1 VQAITCVIS
10 QYVENSSIVYIL
22 EFLRLCEGSQQTH
35 YFHCDQIGIPRE
47 MIDKDGN
54 LVWLRDYYEP
64 EAGRFVNHNPIKYLG
79 GTNFYTYAFSIVNWV
94 DFLGLN
100 PFRVFGKV
108 TIIV

>member
-1 VQAITCVIS
+1 
-10 QYVENSSIVYIL
+10 
-22 EFLRLCEGSQQTH
+22 
-35 YFHCDQIGIPRE
+35 

-64 EAGRFVNHNPIKYLG
+64 EAGRFVNNNPIKYLG

>member
-1 VQAITCVIS
+1 
-10 QYVENSSIVYIL
+10 
-22 EFLRLCEGSQQTH
+22 
-35 YFHCDQIGIPRE
+35 

-54 LVWLRDYYEP
+54 LVWLRDYYGWGKLKSEPKVTDSAYEPFRLQNQYVDHETGLHYNLMRYYEP

>member
-1 VQAITCVIS
+1 MRGTQIRDWTTEDG
-10 QYVENSSIVYIL
+10 EN
-22 EFLRLCEGSQQTH
+22 RQQTH
-35 YFHCDQIGIPRE
+35 YFHCDPGVHY
-47 MIDKDGN
+47 N
-54 LVWLRDYYEP
+54 FFSYYDP
-64 EAGRFVNHNPIKYLG
+64 DAGRFVNHNPIKYLG

>member
-1 VQAITCVIS
+1 MVKDLRILQGRLKEETKVTDSDHQSCRLKN
-10 QYVENSSIVYIL
+10 QYCDL
-22 EFLRLCEGSQQTH
+22 ETGLQYNFFR
-35 YFHCDQIGIPRE
+35 
-47 MIDKDGN
+47 
-54 LVWLRDYYEP
+54 YYEP
-64 EAGRFVNHNPIKYLG
+64 DAGRFVNHNPIKYLG